1 MAVPIFL
8 RLNPRLSQLEP
19 APEPVFAAWDRVA
32 MTVLCRDCDDL
43 PKVERAGEVETLAD
57 GTRVQI
63 LHNGLKVIEGGY
75 GGTWTTELIRRL
87 RGHHEPQEEK
97 VFAALLERLRG
108 EAAPRMIEIG
118 SFWAFYSL
126 WFRQVFPAGRTL
138 LLEPDPGNLALGLR
152 NFELNGFKTAWL
164 RSGAGSYCGDF
175 DFFAESDGIRR
186 KTPTT
191 TVDALIDKLGIPRID
206 LLHCDAQGIELEVL
220 KGAERTIAAGQLRF
234 LVISTHHHQIAGDP
248 LLHHRCLEHLQGLGA
263 QVIAEHSVA
272 ESYSGDGLI
281 VASLSPSDHGFTVPI
296 SRNVPSSSLF
306 RETEFDL
313 AEAEERCRQLAAEN
327 EELRARLGERR
338 R

>member
-1 MAVPIFL
+1 MAVPVFL
-8 RLNPRLSQLEP
+8 RLNPRLSQLER
-19 APEPVFAAWDRVA
+19 APDPVFAAWDRVA

-43 PKVERAGEVETLAD
+43 PKVERAGEVETLED
-57 GTRVQI
+57 GTEVQI
-63 LHNGLKVIEGGY
+63 LHNGLKVIAGGY

-108 EAAPRMIEIG
+108 AESPQMIELG

-126 WFRQVFPAGRTL
+126 WFRQVFPAGRNL

-152 NFELNGFKTAWL
+152 HFELNGFKTAWL
-164 RSGAGSYCGDF
+164 RTGGGSCCGDF
-175 DFFAESDGIRR
+175 DFLAESDGIRR
-186 KTPTT
+186 KTPVTSI
-191 TVDALIDKLGIPRID
+191 DALVDQLDISYIDI
-206 LLHCDAQGIELEVL
+206 LHCDAQGIELEVL
-220 KGAERTIAAGQLRF
+220 LGAERTIAANRLRF
-234 LVISTHHHQIAGDP
+234 VVISTHHHQICGDP
-248 LLHHRCLEHLQGLGA
+248 LLHHRCLEHLNNLGA

-281 VASLSPSDHGFTVPI
+281 VASLSPADRGFTVPI
-296 SRNVPSSSLF
+296 SRNVPSTSLF

-327 EELRARLGERR
+327 DALRARLGERLR
-338 R
+338 